1 MAALDIIDTITSRI
15 EKGNIPITIYLD
27 LSKAFDTLNHAI
39 LLDKLKF
46 YGMQGCSLNLTENY
60 LKNRK
65 QCVEINN
72 IRSAFTNILAGVPQ
86 GSLLGPLLF
95 IIYMNDKCFASI
107 IFKTIIYSDDTT
119 RLANLSDFYFQN
131 NTKLYIKLL
140 NSELNKIKLWLRANK
155 LTLTHRNLNL
165 CYFISLK
172 NA

>member
-1 MAALDIIDTITSRI
+1 
-15 EKGNIPITIYLD
+15 
-27 LSKAFDTLNHAI
+27 
-39 LLDKLKF
+39 
-46 YGMQGCSLNLTENY
+46 MQGCSLNLIENY

-95 IIYMNDKCFASI
+95 IIYMNDKCFPSI

-140 NSELNKIKLWLRANK
+140 NSELNKIKPWLRANK